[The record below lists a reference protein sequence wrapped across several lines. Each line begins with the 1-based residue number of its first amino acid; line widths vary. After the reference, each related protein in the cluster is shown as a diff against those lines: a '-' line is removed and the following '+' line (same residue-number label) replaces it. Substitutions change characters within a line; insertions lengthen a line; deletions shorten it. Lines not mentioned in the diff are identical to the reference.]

1 MYKLSLF
8 SQILKSIFKLDVF
21 FKDILTVLVTLQ
33 GSSFGAG
40 SKLDF
45 HMVACKCARFMFNS
59 TSVSVGDSDFNSIDE
74 VSFPFPVLVF
84 HMTYLERIFVRPLY
98 KNINEI

>member
-1 MYKLSLF
+1 MEELSLC
-8 SQILKSIFKLDVF
+8 SQISKSIFKLDVF

-40 SKLDF
+40 RKLDI
-45 HMVACKCARFMFNS
+45 HMVVACKCTHFMFNS
-59 TSVSVGDSDFNSIDE
+59 TEGSVRGSDFNSIDE

-84 HMTYLERIFVRPLY
+84 HRSHLKQIFVRPLY
-98 KNINEI
+98 KT